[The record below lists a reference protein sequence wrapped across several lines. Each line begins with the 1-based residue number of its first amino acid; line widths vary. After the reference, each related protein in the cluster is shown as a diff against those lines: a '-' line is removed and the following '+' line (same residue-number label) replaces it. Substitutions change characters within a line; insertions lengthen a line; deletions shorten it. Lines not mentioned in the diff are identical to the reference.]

1 MVNKNVFLGV
11 GHGGADS
18 GAVGYVREETINL
31 KMALACRDYLESEY
45 VGVTVKMSRTKDEND
60 PLTEEIRECNKFITK
75 KSEGVA
81 VDIHNNAGGGDGF
94 EAYYSVS
101 GGTGKTLAKNIEK
114 EIKKVGQNSRGCKTR
129 ANKSGSDYYGFI
141 RQTIAPAVIT
151 ECVFVDNKKD
161 AAQADTDKEC
171 KEFGEAIAKGIAAT
185 LGLEKKKNTFDATMA
200 KYCVPDGPF
209 VVLPVAGPSTPRHL
223 TGWVAD
229 SYTSPL
235 YWSLANSDNEKSNAV
250 VWGAT
255 GLKYL
260 NLRAENMELL
270 DSVEEGS
277 VDYYEATKSA
287 FLQNRKKFVSLCSQA
302 DNNGDNVPNYDFDFE
317 ADF

>member
-185 LGLEKKKNTFDATMA
+185 LGLEKKKKASKPAAGGKEFQVKVKCNLNVRAGAGTDKKKVDVITDRGVYTIVETKKGKGGTFG
-200 KYCVPDGPF
+200 KLKSG
-209 VVLPVAGPSTPRHL
+209 AG
-223 TGWVAD
+223 WICII
-229 SYTSPL
+229 
-235 YWSLANSDNEKSNAV
+235 SDYV
-250 VWGAT
+250 TRV
-255 GLKYL
+255 
-260 NLRAENMELL
+260 
-270 DSVEEGS
+270 
-277 VDYYEATKSA
+277 
-287 FLQNRKKFVSLCSQA
+287 
-302 DNNGDNVPNYDFDFE
+302 
-317 ADF
+317 